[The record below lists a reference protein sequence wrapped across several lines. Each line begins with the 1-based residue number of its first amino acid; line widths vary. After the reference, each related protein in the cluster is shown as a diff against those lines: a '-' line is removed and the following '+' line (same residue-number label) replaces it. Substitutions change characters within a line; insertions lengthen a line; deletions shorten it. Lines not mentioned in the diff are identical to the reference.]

1 MVTEDPAAPH
11 SIAVP
16 GATYETQTWAPADHG
31 YYSRAEMRR
40 QRGTYQSIV
49 TAPLAGWQPHL
60 SAAVATDIEDG
71 ARALVDFDLH
81 AERTLG
87 SGSPA
92 LGPMSAI
99 LLRTESSSSSQIENL
114 TTSARQLALAEIG
127 QSDKPNAHTVV
138 GNVRAMEAALKLYD
152 RVETQSILTMHREL
166 MRHQEGFEQHA
177 GQFRQE
183 AVWIGRDNAGPIGA
197 DVVAPRYERVPE
209 AIQDIVEFADRDDLP
224 VLVQVAVAH
233 AQFETIHPFVDGNG
247 RTGRA
252 LAQAMLRSKR
262 LVEHVTV
269 PISAGLLT
277 DTKTYFDALTAF
289 REGNAGPIVHRFA
302 DASRFAAAS
311 GRVLVDDLAAQLT
324 DARDKLSGVR
334 PHAAAWG
341 VLPRLVGQPVINAR
355 YLTSELAM
363 NDVTAQRTLEL
374 LTDRQVLVERTGL
387 RRNRIWQHAGILEV
401 LDNYASMPPGFRSAS
416 PATP

>member
-1 MVTEDPAAPH
+1 VVTREPAADDFV
-11 SIAVP
+11 AVP
-16 GATYETQTWAPADHG
+16 AATYEAQTWTPADRG
-31 YYSRAEMRR
+31 YFSRAEMRR
-40 QRGTYQSIV
+40 QRGPYQSIV
-49 TAPLAGWQPHL
+49 TAPLADWQPNL
-60 SAAVATDIEDG
+60 PAAVAADVEDG
-71 ARALVDFDLH
+71 TRALVEFDLH
-81 AERTLG
+81 ALRVLG
-87 SGSPA
+87 AESPA

-127 QSDKPNAHTVV
+127 QSEKPNANTVV
-138 GNVRAMEAALKLYD
+138 GNVRAMEAALKLSD
-152 RVETQSILTMHREL
+152 RIETAAILTMHREL
-166 MRHQEGFEQHA
+166 MLHQLGFAQHA

-183 AVWIGRDNAGPIGA
+183 LVWIGRDNAGPIGA
-197 DVVAPRYERVPE
+197 DFVAPQYERVPG
-209 AIQDIVEFADRDDLP
+209 AVQDIVEFAERDDLP

-277 DTKTYFDALTAF
+277 DTGTYFDALNAF
-289 REGNAGPIVHRFA
+289 RAGDAGPIVHRFA

-311 GRVLVDDLAAQLT
+311 GRVLVDDLAAQLAE
-324 DARDKLSGVR
+324 ARDKLAGIR
-334 PHAAAWG
+334 AHAAVWK
-341 VLPRLVGQPVINAR
+341 VLPRLVGQPIVNTR

-363 NDVTAQRTLEL
+363 NEVTALRALEL
-374 LTDRQVLVERTGL
+374 LADRQVLVERTGL
-387 RRNRIWQHAGILEV
+387 QRNRLWQHPGILEV
-401 LDNYASMPPGFRSAS
+401 LDDYASMIRRAAS
-416 PATP
+416 